1 MKVVMTAILCQE
13 MGAVLLVLWKQAIRA
28 LEVGMETETF
38 ALRLVE
44 MDSVMD
50 SISVMMGMLLIS
62 MGVVKHVK

>member
-13 MGAVLLVLWKQAIRA
+13 MDAVLLVLLKQAIRA

-38 ALRLVE
+38 ALKLVE

-50 SISVMMGMLLIS
+50 SISVMMGMLLTS